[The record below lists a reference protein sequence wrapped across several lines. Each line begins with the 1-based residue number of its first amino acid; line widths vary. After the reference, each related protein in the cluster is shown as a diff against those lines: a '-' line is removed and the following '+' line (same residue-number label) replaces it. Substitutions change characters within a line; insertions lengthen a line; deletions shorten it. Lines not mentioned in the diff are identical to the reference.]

1 MSDIGNFQ
9 QRVGEVSSS
18 IGLTFSYIFA
28 SILLIL
34 AIGTA
39 VMAFIP
45 TSSVSSDFV
54 CSSDNDCSI
63 YGEICQDKKCQAKK
77 QKKVWLLFVSLF
89 LLFMAVGIILYS
101 RWYNKWVHKSRENAQ
116 IGGALAEI
124 GMLSNLLNRN

>member
-9 QRVGEVSSS
+9 QSVGELSSS
-18 IGLTFSYIFA
+18 VGIIFSYIFA
-28 SILLIL
+28 SIFVIL

-45 TSSVSSDFV
+45 TSSGSSDFD
-54 CSSDNDCSI
+54 CSSDSDCSI
-63 YGEICQDKKCQAKK
+63 YEETCQDKKCQSKK
-77 QKKVWLLFVSLF
+77 QQKLWLLFVSL
-89 LLFMAVGIILYS
+89 LLLLMAVGIILYS